1 VQSSF
6 LQERGVSESEFHRV
20 LGENADN
27 VQIQQAIMNIQVGN
41 ARLLA
46 KHGIIPDQG

>member
-6 LQERGVSESEFHRV
+6 LQECGVSESEFQRV
-20 LGENADN
+20 LGENVDN
-27 VQIQQAIMNIQVGN
+27 VQIQQAIMKLHVGS
-41 ARLLA
+41 AKLMA